1 MNKLVNIISVILL
14 FVFFFGNAKAQ
25 DIEIIVHRTNID
37 STLGSEMVFDF
48 EVRNISQSQQTVFEV
63 RTINN
68 LPSNWTSSLCF
79 GTTCFS
85 PALDSIVS
93 TPDFNSSPL
102 NPGDTL
108 FTSLHVVADSSTT
121 GTANVQLQVGTLR
134 NPTVRTSIDFTARV
148 IPVSVED
155 EKVTVKDFYLQQN
168 YPNPFNPST
177 KINFGLKKAGNVEIT
192 VYNILGNKVATLL
205 NGYKPAG
212 NHSVSFDARNLPA
225 GRQGLS
231 SGVYFYRIVTNE
243 FVQTR
248 KMILEK

>member
-1 MNKLVNIISVILL
+1 MNKLVSIISVILL
-14 FVFFFGNAKAQ
+14 FIFFFGNAKAQ

-37 STLGSEMVFDF
+37 STLNSEMIFDF
-48 EVRNISQSQQTVFEV
+48 EVVNISVLEQKVFEV

-68 LPSNWTSSLCF
+68 LPADWISSLCF
-79 GTTCFS
+79 DSTCFA
-85 PALDSIVS
+85 PFLDSIV
-93 TPDFNSSPL
+93 TEPPFGNPL
-102 NPGDTL
+102 APGDTL
-108 FTSLHVVADSSTT
+108 FTSLHITALQNE
-121 GTANVQLQVGTLR
+121 GTANVQIQVGTIR

-212 NHSVSFDARNLPA
+212 NHSVSFDASNLPA

-231 SGVYFYRIVTNE
+231 SGVYLYRIVTNE